1 MGGGGSGPSVGKVSV
16 VGEED
21 GEAAAASAAARES
34 RKTIIN
40 AGARKKTTVGIMVRM
55 EEDDKT
61 R

>member
-1 MGGGGSGPSVGKVSV
+1 MGGGGSGPSVGKVAV

-21 GEAAAASAAARES
+21 GEAAAARES